1 MVVGKFKKA
10 NDVVESGVGNSKNRP
25 HLEVSRNRLLNIIS
39 IVFFI
44 VWFLALNIFSLS
56 DFGISM

>member
-1 MVVGKFKKA
+1 MMLLRLVL
-10 NDVVESGVGNSKNRP
+10 EIQKNRP